1 MKKLKIVIFAATLF
15 ILTSSCISFKEKSDF
30 EKNDVDKK
38 PFIGFNNKSG
48 SKTSPLNTEEN
59 SQETVWEWSLTYTN
73 N

>member
-30 EKNDVDKK
+30 EKKNDVDKK
-38 PFIGFNNKSG
+38 PFIGFNNEDGNKANLFDA
-48 SKTSPLNTEEN
+48 K
-59 SQETVWEWSLTYTN
+59 ETVWEWSLTYTN